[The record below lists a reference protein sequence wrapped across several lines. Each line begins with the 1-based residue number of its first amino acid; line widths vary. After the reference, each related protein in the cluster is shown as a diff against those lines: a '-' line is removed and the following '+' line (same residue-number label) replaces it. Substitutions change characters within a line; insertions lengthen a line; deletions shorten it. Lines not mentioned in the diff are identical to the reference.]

1 MHEVYINQAELTLP
15 SYQLYT
21 EPSTRTLLKQ
31 FILKIVQLLRRS
43 EPDYQGLQEHEI
55 DDIVNFEVE
64 LALKSQRPELAKA
77 SLLRLEDA
85 DSMAPISPTWGSWVD
100 FINDLWGAISVE
112 GQPWVTKDH
121 MAWFQLDFLHGLG
134 DMLAPFF
141 EIKGQGLLSLVEE
154 STQLIFIS

>member
-21 EPSTRTLLKQ
+21 EPSTRILLKQ

-43 EPDYQGLQEHEI
+43 EPDGYQGKLQEHEI

-64 LALKSQRPELAKA
+64 LALKSQRPELARA

-100 FINDLWGAISVE
+100 FINDLWVAISVE
-112 GQPWVTKDH
+112 DQPWVTKDH
-121 MAWFQLDFLHGLG
+121 MAWFQLDFLHGLR

-141 EIKGQGLLSLVEE
+141 EIKGQDRRVLKERE
-154 STQLIFIS
+154 SSR